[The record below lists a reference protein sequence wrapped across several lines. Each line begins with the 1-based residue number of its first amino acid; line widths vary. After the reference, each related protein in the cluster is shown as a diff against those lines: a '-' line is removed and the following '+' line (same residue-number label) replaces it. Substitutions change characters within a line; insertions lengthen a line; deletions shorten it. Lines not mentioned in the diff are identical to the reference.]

1 MNLSTSV
8 PQHLSI
14 LQRMINIKKY
24 AAIDIGSNA
33 IRLLV
38 SNIVE
43 QEGKEPQFNKSS
55 LVRVPIR
62 LGQDAFTVGEISEE
76 NIARMVDA
84 MKAYRLLMNVHGVER
99 YMACATSAMR
109 EAYNAA
115 DIVETIER
123 EAGIKID
130 IIDGRKEAAII
141 ASTDL
146 HEFIKPEHTYLFVD
160 VGGGST
166 EFSLFAKGKIVA
178 SKSFKNG
185 TVRLLNNMVND
196 VVWVEIE
203 KWIKTVSEP
212 YDNISLIGSGG
223 NINKLFKLTEKKQDK
238 PMSYFNL
245 HAQYQQLSSMSYE
258 QRIADMGLNPD
269 RADVII
275 HAARIYLNAMR
286 WSGARN
292 IYVPKIGL
300 SDGIVK
306 AMYYGTV

>member
-1 MNLSTSV
+1 
-8 PQHLSI
+8 
-14 LQRMINIKKY
+14 MINIKKY

-33 IRLLV
+33 MRLLV

-43 QEGKEPQFNKSS
+43 QDGKEPQFNKSS

-76 NIARMVDA
+76 NISRMVDA
-84 MKAYRLLMNVHGVER
+84 MQAYRLLMKVHGVER

-115 DIVETIER
+115 EVIDVVQK
-123 EAGIKID
+123 EAGIKIE
-130 IIDGRKEAAII
+130 IIDGKKEAAII
-141 ASTDL
+141 AATDL
-146 HEFIKPEHTYLFVD
+146 HDFIKPEQTYLFVD

-166 EFSLFAKGKIVA
+166 EFSLFANGTIVA

-196 VVWVEIE
+196 IVWVEIE
-203 KWIKTVSEP
+203 KWIKAVTEP
-212 YDNISLIGSGG
+212 YDTVDLIGSGG
-223 NINKLFKLTEKKQDK
+223 NINKLFKLSGKKQDK
-238 PMSYFNL
+238 PLSYFYVNS
-245 HAQYQQLSSMSYE
+245 QYQALSGMSYE
-258 QRIADMGLNPD
+258 QRIADLGLNPD

-275 HAARIYLNAMR
+275 YAARIYLNAMR